1 MCQKVCYG
9 SALPHY
15 LFNAISSIKA
25 KIFRSDL
32 DQEMVAATIMGSI
45 MGVHDLFETRWSVEE
60 LAQKLF
66 LLHLAMLTSN
76 VNG

>member
-1 MCQKVCYG
+1 
-9 SALPHY
+9 
-15 LFNAISSIKA
+15 
-25 KIFRSDL
+25 
-32 DQEMVAATIMGSI
+32 VAATIMGSI

-66 LLHLAMLTSN
+66 LLHLAMLPSN